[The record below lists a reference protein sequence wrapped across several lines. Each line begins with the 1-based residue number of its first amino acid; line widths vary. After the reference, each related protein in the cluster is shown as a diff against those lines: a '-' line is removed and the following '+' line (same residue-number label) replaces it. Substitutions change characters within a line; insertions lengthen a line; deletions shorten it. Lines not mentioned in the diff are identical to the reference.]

1 MNIEI
6 FGQSINLIGV
16 IVGLASF
23 LIIVFARYSCIAGEF
38 YFTKKLWIVFLI
50 VGILAVFISFLLTN
64 IILSTIIAIIG
75 FNYLWGI
82 NEIIEQEERVNKGWF
97 PKNPKRN

>member
-1 MNIEI
+1 MNIEV
-6 FGQSINLIGV
+6 FGHGINLIGI

-23 LIIVFARYSCIAGEF
+23 VIIVFARYSCIAGE
-38 YFTKKLWIVFLI
+38 YHFTKKLWIAFLI

-64 IILSTIIAIIG
+64 IILSNIVAIIG

>member
-1 MNIEI
+1 MSIDI
-6 FGQSINLIGV
+6 FGHSINLIGV

-23 LIIVFARYSCIAGEF
+23 LIIIFARYSCIAGEY

-50 VGILAVFISFLLTN
+50 IGITGVISAFLVTN
-64 IILSTIIAIIG
+64 IILSAIIAIVG

-82 NEIIEQEERVNKGWF
+82 HEIIEQEERVKKGWF
-97 PKNPKRN
+97 PKNPKRK